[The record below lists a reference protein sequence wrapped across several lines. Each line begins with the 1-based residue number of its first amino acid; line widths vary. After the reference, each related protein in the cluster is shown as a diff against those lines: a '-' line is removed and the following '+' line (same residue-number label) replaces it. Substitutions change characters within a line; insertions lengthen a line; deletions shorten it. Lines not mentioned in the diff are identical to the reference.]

1 MNRIEKNYSDN
12 QQKIYRQLVKKN
24 EVERENYL
32 SSLNRYIEKQKE
44 ISKTKEEKAFKRY
57 QSYVSIFIYILL
69 YIILYIMI
77 NI

>member
-1 MNRIEKNYSDN
+1 LR
-12 QQKIYRQLVKKN
+12 KIIAITSKKYIVNWSKKN

-69 YIILYIMI
+69 YIII